1 MSYNFNIK
9 NKIYNKLKNDKTN
22 EKNDKIEQRRLSK
35 MRISTAEIKMLI
47 KECVKQGGMY
57 TAPDFKEYI
66 ILNSKKDVTRGQISG
81 AVSQLIDTK
90 EIVRVGRGLY
100 AKDMK
105 VTINKKKSIADEVE
119 DTLKIQIYNTMIKV
133 EKELATTISSIDI
146 WKLNGENFEIVT
158 KMRELKDTIEE
169 IKMQC
174 K

>member
-1 MSYNFNIK
+1 MFYNFNIK

-100 AKDMK
+100 ARDM
-105 VTINKKKSIADEVE
+105 
-119 DTLKIQIYNTMIKV
+119 
-133 EKELATTISSIDI
+133 
-146 WKLNGENFEIVT
+146 
-158 KMRELKDTIEE
+158 
-169 IKMQC
+169 
-174 K
+174 

>member
-1 MSYNFNIK
+1 M
-9 NKIYNKLKNDKTN
+9 
-22 EKNDKIEQRRLSK
+22 EQRRQSR

-47 KECVKQGGMY
+47 KECVRQGGMY

-66 ILNSKKDVTRGQISG
+66 VANSGKDVTRGQISG
-81 AVSQLIDTK
+81 AVSQLVDTK
-90 EIVRVGRGLY
+90 EIVRVGRGLF

-105 VTINKKKSIADEVE
+105 VAVNKKKPNDDEVK
-119 DTLKIQIYNTMIKV
+119 DTLKIQIYNTLIKV

-158 KMRELKDTIEE
+158 KIRELKDFIEE
-169 IKMQC
+169 IKTQC